1 MFLEHLQG
9 QWLHHLPGQPISV
22 PDHPFREAV
31 FPNVQPQPSL
41 AQLEVIPSS
50 PITSH
55 MREEADPHLTAT
67 FFQVEVEISKVSH
80 EPSLLQTKQ
89 SQLTQPLLIRP
100 VLRTPLLNLQ
110 FALLRSF
117 LYLSTSFSIWLGQSG
132 TEETFRRE
140 FSFSSMENINGFWPE
155 N

>member
-1 MFLEHLQG
+1 MQH
-9 QWLHHLPGQPISV
+9 
-22 PDHPFREAV
+22 
-31 FPNVQPQPSL
+31 
-41 AQLEVIPSS
+41 EVIPSS
-50 PITSH
+50 PIASNAG
-55 MREEADPHLTAT
+55 EEPNPHLTT
-67 FFQVEVEISKVSH
+67 TSFQAAVESDEVSL
-80 EPSLLQTKQ
+80 EPPFLQTKQ